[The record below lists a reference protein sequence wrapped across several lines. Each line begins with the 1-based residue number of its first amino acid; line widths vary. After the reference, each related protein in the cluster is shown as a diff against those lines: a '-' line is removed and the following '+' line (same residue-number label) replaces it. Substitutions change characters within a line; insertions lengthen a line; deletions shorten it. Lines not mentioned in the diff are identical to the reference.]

1 MSSTKLIDNI
11 TSITSLVPTK
21 VPRKW
26 SNIRSISVK
35 TTNSVALPIYNKTHE
50 ELEVIKLLAKE
61 EKEQMKNE
69 EVEKKK
75 GEDDGSSSS
84 KKKRKIANTPLA
96 KALKK
101 QKAEEEEKE
110 DEKKGEAVEKK
121 SNKKSAKKK
130 RKESIDAA
138 EEDEEPVVKKT
149 PKSSKKKRKE
159 SVDSTTAEDEP
170 KKKEA
175 KMPKSSSKKHKALIP
190 EEEGFISSKK
200 FKGAKKGYVFKKSTK
215 GLGYYK
221 DVLPVVDKAAMARFS
236 VRIGGGGR
244 KSMGHGISV
253 PSTGKKKKGKSGGR
267 SRRSY

>member
-1 MSSTKLIDNI
+1 MSANKLIDNI

-35 TTNSVALPIYNKTHE
+35 TTNSVALPIYNKTYE

-69 EVEKKK
+69 DEKKK
-75 GEDDGSSSS
+75 GDEDDGISS
-84 KKKRKIANTPLA
+84 KKKRKMANTPLA

-101 QKAEEEEKE
+101 QKAEEKEE
-110 DEKKGEAVEKK
+110 DEKKDEVVEKK
-121 SNKKSAKKK
+121 SSKKSAKKK
-130 RKESIDAA
+130 RKESID
-138 EEDEEPVVKKT
+138 EEEAVVKKT

-159 SVDSTTAEDEP
+159 SVDSTTAEDQP

-175 KMPKSSSKKHKALIP
+175 KTPKSSSKKHKALIP

-200 FKGAKKGYVFKKSTK
+200 FQGAKKGYVFKKSTK

-221 DVLPVVDKAAMARFS
+221 DVLPVVDKAALARFS
-236 VRIGGGGR
+236 GRIGGGGR

>member
-1 MSSTKLIDNI
+1 MSPTKLIDNI

-75 GEDDGSSSS
+75 GEDDGSSS

-101 QKAEEEEKE
+101 QKAAEEEKE
-110 DEKKGEAVEKK
+110 DEKKDVVVEKK
-121 SNKKSAKKK
+121 SSKKSAKKK
-130 RKESIDAA
+130 RKESLDAT
-138 EEDEEPVVKKT
+138 EEEEAVVKKT

-159 SVDSTTAEDEP
+159 SIDSTTAEDEP

-175 KMPKSSSKKHKALIP
+175 KTPKSSSKKHKALIP

-236 VRIGGGGR
+236 GRIGGGGR

>member
-69 EVEKKK
+69 VEKKEE
-75 GEDDGSSSS
+75 GGDVGSSSS

-101 QKAEEEEKE
+101 QKAAEEEKG
-110 DEKKGEAVEKK
+110 DEKTDVVVEKK
-121 SNKKSAKKK
+121 SSKKSAKKK
-130 RKESIDAA
+130 RKESIDATS
-138 EEDEEPVVKKT
+138 EEEAVVKKM
-149 PKSSKKKRKE
+149 PKSSKKKRNE

-175 KMPKSSSKKHKALIP
+175 KTPKSSSKKHKALIP

-236 VRIGGGGR
+236 GRIGGGGR